1 MSKRTDNVAIAGAA
15 LAVAAGLLAAP
26 TWPAKA
32 AEWNGQLNHVGY
44 TPGCGYYGCPPGPG
58 KRISDNSGYHPGD
71 VFGTATPPRNI
82 AKAPFLDVS
91 GPRLLL
97 IIAPDEFM
105 AALEPLVAHK
115 NSTGMP
121 TVAVSIAQLTSR
133 FPGVDDPEKIKRGIQ
148 YAHEHL
154 GAQYV
159 MLVGDAHWFPVR
171 FVFFKHFSKGYP
183 NQPDGP
189 WLPIDGLYAPSDLY
203 YANLYHHQI
212 IRSPTIKVL
221 PGPFDDWDADHDG
234 HYNEVD
240 WGKSTSARTDW
251 NNPNPDRVDGYPD
264 VAVAR
269 ASAHSAADVTAY
281 VNKIIRYET
290 QRPQNSMFTF
300 VADGGY
306 PGAPVNVDR
315 IVAQVHLNKP
325 SAFLA
330 INKPD
335 PNASARWI
343 LNSSAADVATKIN
356 ASTWVTYYGH
366 GSVNSWDGRG
376 FGRDL
381 VKLTAFNDATP
392 IVFSYGC
399 LTGRFAI
406 EAPFDYEY
414 VDVSGAKH
422 KFQIAPGADPNNP
435 STPAIVDKVSGQ
447 TWGTNCP
454 GCNKLPLITPKP
466 NPYDFDRGNFNFA
479 YSWLFSYPQGGAVAY
494 FGEIGVMVPGM
505 ATDLEKSMFTDYL
518 AGQRNLGAIYLH
530 AEQNYWRLHINDLG
544 TFDHHSPSRLY
555 LGFMVMFGDPSLRM
569 H

>member
-1 MSKRTDNVAIAGAA
+1 MSKRTDMLTAVRAA
-15 LAVAAGLLAAP
+15 LAVTAVLVAAP
-26 TWPAKA
+26 TWPAQTS
-32 AEWNGQLNHVGY
+32 ESNGHFQYGG
-44 TPGCGYYGCPPGPG
+44 GCGSYGCPAGLAN
-58 KRISDNSGYHPGD
+58 RISDNSGHHPGD
-71 VFGTATPPRNI
+71 VSGPATPPGNVT
-82 AKAPFLDVS
+82 KAPFQDLI
-91 GPRLLL
+91 GPRPLF

-133 FPGVDDPEKIKRGIQ
+133 FSGVDDPEKIKRGIQ

-159 MLVGDAHWFPVR
+159 MLVGDAHWFPIR
-171 FVFFKHFSKGYP
+171 FIFFKQFSKNYP
-183 NQPDGP
+183 NRQDGP

-212 IRSPTIKVL
+212 IQSHTIKVL
-221 PGPFDDWDADHDG
+221 PGPFDDWDFDRDG

-240 WGKSTSARTDW
+240 WGKSTGARTDW

-264 VAVAR
+264 VAVGR

-290 QRPQNSMFTF
+290 QQRQNSMFTF

-315 IVAQVHLNKP
+315 IVAQVRLNKP
-325 SAFLA
+325 AAFLA

-335 PNASARWI
+335 PSSSARWV
-343 LNSSAADVATKIN
+343 LNSSPADVANKIN

-366 GSVNSWDGRG
+366 GSVNSWDGPG

-381 VKLTAFNDATP
+381 VKLTAFNDALP

-414 VDVSGAKH
+414 VDVSGSRH

-435 STPAIVDKVSGQ
+435 SIPAMVDKVSGQ
-447 TWGTNCP
+447 SWGGDCP
-454 GCNKLPLITPKP
+454 GCNRLPLITPKP

-479 YSWLFSYPQGGAVAY
+479 YSWLFRYPQGGAVAY

-530 AEQNYWRLHINDLG
+530 AQQNYWRLHIEDPG
-544 TFDHHSPSRLY
+544 TSDHHSPSRLY